1 MTEKVSRRIFLKVAG
16 TSVAGV
22 GAAVSPV
29 GPAMAAGNNQ
39 AAIQA
44 AAGAAVLPYPKALVG
59 QAKSMQVNTP
69 VSFSYPDAD
78 SPCVAIKMGQ
88 RVAGGVGPDGDVV
101 AYSNL
106 CTHMGCPLMYD
117 PQTRSFKC
125 PCHYSMFDPEKSG
138 QMICGQATEDLPQIQ
153 LSYDAGHDTVHAV
166 AVTGLIYGRQA
177 NVL

>member
-22 GAAVSPV
+22 GAAVTPV
-29 GPAMAAGNNQ
+29 GHAMAAGSDQ

-44 AAGAAVLPYPKALVG
+44 AAGMAVLPYPKTSIG
-59 QAKSMQVNTP
+59 KAKTMQVNSP
-69 VSFSYPDAD
+69 VSFNYPDAD

-88 RVAGGVGPDGDVV
+88 PVAGGVGPDGDIV

-117 PQTRSFKC
+117 PKTRRFKC

-153 LSYDAGHDTVHAV
+153 LSYDAASDTIHAV

>member
-1 MTEKVSRRIFLKVAG
+1 MTEKISRRIFLKVAG

-29 GPAMAAGNNQ
+29 GPAIAAGDNQ
-39 AAIQA
+39 AAIQS
-44 AAGAAVLPYPKALVG
+44 AAGMAVLPYPKAAVG
-59 QAKSMQVNTP
+59 KAKSMQVDTP
-69 VSFSYPDAD
+69 VAFTYPDAD

-88 RVAGGVGPDGDVV
+88 RVPGGVGPDGDIV

-117 PQTRSFKC
+117 AASRSFKC

-153 LSYDAGHDTVHAV
+153 LSHDAATDTVYAMAV
-166 AVTGLIYGRQA
+166 AGLIYGRQA

>member
-1 MTEKVSRRIFLKVAG
+1 MTESISRRIFLKVAG
-16 TSVAGV
+16 TSVAGA
-22 GAAVSPV
+22 GASL
-29 GPAMAAGNNQ
+29 GSIRAAAAAESNQ
-39 AAIQA
+39 AALQA
-44 AAGAAVLPYPKALVG
+44 AAGAAVLPYPKTLVG
-59 QAKSMQVNTP
+59 QAQRMQVNTP
-69 VSFSYPDAD
+69 VSFNYPDAD

-88 RVAGGVGPDGDVV
+88 RMAGGVGPDGDIV

-117 PQTRSFKC
+117 AQTRSFKC

>member
-29 GPAMAAGNNQ
+29 GPAMAAESDA
-39 AAIQA
+39 AAIRA
-44 AAGAAVLPYPKALVG
+44 AAGMAVLPYPKAAVG
-59 QAKSMQVNTP
+59 KAKAMQPNTP
-69 VSFSYPDAD
+69 VSFNYPDAG

-88 RVAGGVGPDGDVV
+88 RVAGGVGPDGDIV
-101 AYSNL
+101 AYSSL
-106 CTHMGCPLMYD
+106 CTHMGCPLIYD
-117 PQTRSFKC
+117 AKTRSFKC

-153 LSYDAGHDTVHAV
+153 LSYDEGNDTVHAV

>member
-1 MTEKVSRRIFLKVAG
+1 MAETVSRRIFLKVAG

-29 GPAMAAGNNQ
+29 GSAMAASHNE
-39 AAIQA
+39 AATQA
-44 AAGAAVLPYPKALVG
+44 AAGAAVLPYPKMAVG
-59 QAKSMQVNTP
+59 KVKSMQVNTP
-69 VSFSYPDAD
+69 VAFSYPDAD

-88 RVAGGVGPDGDVV
+88 RVAGGVGPDGDIV

-117 PQTRSFKC
+117 AATKSFKC

-153 LSYDAGHDTVHAV
+153 LEYDAASDTVRAV
-166 AVTGLIYGRQA
+166 AVSGLIYGRQA

>member
-29 GPAMAAGNNQ
+29 GPAIAAGDNQ

-44 AAGAAVLPYPKALVG
+44 AAGMAVLPYPRTAVG
-59 QAKSMQVNTP
+59 KAKSMQADTP
-69 VSFSYPDAD
+69 VAFNYPDAD

-88 RVAGGVGPDGDVV
+88 RVPGGVGPDGDIV

-117 PQTRSFKC
+117 AASRSFKC

-153 LSYDAGHDTVHAV
+153 LSYDAATDTVHAV
-166 AVTGLIYGRQA
+166 AVAGLIYGRQA

>member
-1 MTEKVSRRIFLKVAG
+1 MAEQVSRRIFLKVAG

-22 GAAVSPV
+22 GAAVTPV
-29 GPAMAAGNNQ
+29 GHAVAAGNDQ
-39 AAIQA
+39 AAIRA
-44 AAGAAVLPYPKALVG
+44 AAGMAVLPYPKAAVG
-59 QAKSMQVNTP
+59 KAAAMKVDTP
-69 VSFSYPDAD
+69 VAFNYPDAD
-78 SPCVAIKMGQ
+78 SPCVAIKMGR
-88 RVAGGVGPDGDVV
+88 RVAGGVGPDGDIV

-117 PQTRSFKC
+117 AKTRSFKC

-153 LSYDAGHDTVHAV
+153 LSYDAATDTVHAV
-166 AVTGLIYGRQA
+166 AVNGLIYGRQA

>member
-1 MTEKVSRRIFLKVAG
+1 MTESVSRRIFLKVAG
-16 TSVAGV
+16 TSVAGAGASLGSI
-22 GAAVSPV
+22 GAA
-29 GPAMAAGNNQ
+29 AAAENSR

-44 AAGAAVLPYPKALVG
+44 AAGMAVLPYPKTMVG
-59 QAKSMQVNTP
+59 KAKAMQANTP

-88 RVAGGVGPDGDVV
+88 RVPGGVGPDGDIV

-117 PQTRSFKC
+117 PATRSFKC

-153 LSYDAGHDTVHAV
+153 LSYDAGNDTVHAV

>member
-29 GPAMAAGNNQ
+29 GSAVAAGNNQ

-44 AAGAAVLPYPKALVG
+44 AAGMAVLPYPKTAVG
-59 QAKSMQVNTP
+59 KAKAMQPNTP
-69 VSFSYPDAD
+69 VSFSYPDGD

-88 RVAGGVGPDGDVV
+88 RVAGGVGPDGDIV
-101 AYSNL
+101 AYSSL

-117 PQTRSFKC
+117 PATQRFKC

-153 LSYDAGHDTVHAV
+153 LEYDPASDSVRAV

>member
-29 GPAMAAGNNQ
+29 GSAVAAGNNQ
-39 AAIQA
+39 AAIQT
-44 AAGAAVLPYPKALVG
+44 AAGAAVLPYPKISVG
-59 QAKSMQVNTP
+59 KAQSMQANTP
-69 VSFSYPDAD
+69 VSFSYPDGD

-88 RVAGGVGPDGDVV
+88 RVAGGVGPDGDIV

-117 PQTRSFKC
+117 PATQRFKC

-153 LSYDAGHDTVHAV
+153 LEYDPASDSVRAV

>member
-16 TSVAGV
+16 TSVAGM

-29 GPAMAAGNNQ
+29 GPAIAAGDNQ

-44 AAGAAVLPYPKALVG
+44 AAGMAVLPYPTAAVGKA
-59 QAKSMQVNTP
+59 ASMRVNTP
-69 VSFSYPDAD
+69 MAFNYPDTD
-78 SPCVAIKMGQ
+78 SPCVALKMGQ
-88 RVAGGVGPDGDVV
+88 RVPGGVGPDGDIV

-117 PQTRSFKC
+117 ATTRSFKC

-138 QMICGQATEDLPQIQ
+138 QMICGQATVDLPQIQ
-153 LSYDAGHDTVHAV
+153 LSYDAATDTVHATAV
-166 AVTGLIYGRQA
+166 AGLIYGRQA